1 MNFMNKLTSKKGFKM
16 MNNLKKIPLQT
27 KVLGLICALILLIII
42 LLASIFAYI
51 QSVETRNGVEQLAL
65 QSAKAISLMP
75 ELRNAIENNELE
87 DLFRPIAEQ
96 VKDQVDAANIMI
108 ENREEIIYSHTNQ
121 TQVGKKSSDHT
132 NYHALVFGGANNF
145 QVERDGESVLIG
157 KVPIIADYGNY
168 TKVIGIVSVE
178 FLEKDIYKN
187 ISSRIRTIVIAS
199 LIVLLIG
206 MIGGIFLTKSIRKDT
221 LGLEPHEIA
230 SLYRERNAILLSV
243 KEGIIA
249 IDHNGTITL
258 INHSARTMLNL
269 NEDDF
274 IGQHV
279 NLVLPTIQIYDVV
292 QRGKNI
298 HNIEIPINEKL
309 FIFNVIPIFEN
320 EQVVGAVSSFR
331 DKTELK
337 KLIDTISEVRE
348 YSEGLRAQTHEY
360 ANKLYLLSGLLQ
372 LERYNDA
379 FEFIQKESSFYMYR
393 NQIIFNQIHDPNV
406 QAILLGKLGKA
417 SEKKIN
423 FEIDDESYIEPL
435 PAYIKVTDLVTI
447 IGNLIDNAFDAVM
460 NQNEKKVFFS
470 IISLGNDIIIEVS
483 DNGKGVSESLIDSLF
498 SLGISS
504 KGQNRGYGLFNVKHI
519 VDLLGGTIEVKNKEN
534 GGAIFTVY
542 LPKQIS

>member
-1 MNFMNKLTSKKGFKM
+1 
-16 MNNLKKIPLQT
+16 
-27 KVLGLICALILLIII
+27 
-42 LLASIFAYI
+42 
-51 QSVETRNGVEQLAL
+51 
-65 QSAKAISLMP
+65 
-75 ELRNAIENNELE
+75 
-87 DLFRPIAEQ
+87 
-96 VKDQVDAANIMI
+96 
-108 ENREEIIYSHTNQ
+108 
-121 TQVGKKSSDHT
+121 
-132 NYHALVFGGANNF
+132 
-145 QVERDGESVLIG
+145 
-157 KVPIIADYGNY
+157 
-168 TKVIGIVSVE
+168 
-178 FLEKDIYKN
+178 
-187 ISSRIRTIVIAS
+187 
-199 LIVLLIG
+199 
-206 MIGGIFLTKSIRKDT
+206 
-221 LGLEPHEIA
+221 
-230 SLYRERNAILLSV
+230 LLSV